1 MPPDINL
8 RKTKCRQTAFYF
20 VHVQGIKKK
29 ERVKHSRFFVKQTT
43 TNTRLFLPVRSVKIT
58 P

>member
-29 ERVKHSRFFVKQTT
+29 KRDKHSRLFVK
-43 TNTRLFLPVRSVKIT
+43 
-58 P
+58 